1 MFLLVLFQRDKFSKR
16 SILGVNE
23 FKINYWAWSQII
35 KKYSMRYSF
44 YQMQIHTVTYCMLH
58 TVPYYFEKS
67 SSGVKSRQYCEIES
81 KISMSP
87 IMETFWYFLYS
98 FTSQRLVKQHFWAVN
113 NVFVTFF
120 WIKNSFS
127 NLWDTIDF

>member
-1 MFLLVLFQRDKFSKR
+1 MAYNFDSSIWVHINYSHGMFLLVLFQRDKFSKR

-35 KKYSMRYSF
+35 KNYSMRYSF

-58 TVPYYFEKS
+58 TVPYYFEKN

-81 KISMSP
+81 KISMGP
-87 IMETFWYFLYS
+87 IMETFLILFILIHFTKISKTAFLS
-98 FTSQRLVKQHFWAVN
+98 A
-113 NVFVTFF
+113 
-120 WIKNSFS
+120 
-127 NLWDTIDF
+127 